1 MADVDK
7 AVQFVLGQE
16 DARLTGDVTTLP
28 GDRGGA
34 TRFGLASASHPDLVA
49 DGYYEVENGEPKIP
63 HDEALAI
70 AEKAYAE
77 QYGAKVQL
85 EEIDDQDVANR
96 VLGFAINEGP
106 GEATAIL
113 QRALNSLNNRI
124 TEDGKFGPA
133 TLAAVNAAEPDQLIA
148 ALRTFEK
155 QFYTHLVTVRPELMP
170 CYHGFL
176 NRADA

>member
-7 AVQFVLGQE
+7 AVQFVLGLE
-16 DARLTGDVTTLP
+16 DARLKGDVTTLP

-70 AEKAYAE
+70 AEKTYAE

-85 EEIDDQDVANR
+85 EGVDDQDVANR

-113 QRALNSLNNRI
+113 QKALGSLNYRI
-124 TEDGKFGPA
+124 TEDGIFGPA
-133 TLAAVNAAEPDQLIA
+133 TLAAVNAADPA
-148 ALRTFEK
+148 ALLSALRNFQR

-170 CYHGFL
+170 YYHGFL

>member
-7 AVQFVLGQE
+7 AVQFVLGLE
-16 DARLTGDVTTLP
+16 DARLKGDITTLP
-28 GDRGGA
+28 GDRGGP

-49 DGYYEVENGEPKIP
+49 DGYYEVENGSPKIP

-96 VLGFAINEGP
+96 VLSFAINEGP
-106 GEATAIL
+106 GEATALL
-113 QRALNSLNNRI
+113 QRALNTCGSNLAV
-124 TEDGKFGPA
+124 DGCFGPE
-133 TLAAVNAAEPDQLIA
+133 TLRAVNAANPAQVIA
-148 ALRTFEK
+148 ALRA
-155 QFYTHLVTVRPELMP
+155 QQAGFYRRLVAARPALLP
-170 CYHGFL
+170 YLDGFL
-176 NRADA
+176 NRAEA

>member
-1 MADVDK
+1 M
-7 AVQFVLGQE
+7 
-16 DARLTGDVTTLP
+16 R
-28 GDRGGA
+28 R
-34 TRFGLASASHPDLVA
+34 
-49 DGYYEVENGEPKIP
+49 
-63 HDEALAI
+63 
-70 AEKAYAE
+70 
-77 QYGAKVQL
+77 
-85 EEIDDQDVANR
+85 R
-96 VLGFAINEGP
+96 VV
-106 GEATAIL
+106 
-113 QRALNSLNNRI
+113 NSLNNRI